1 MHAFNPTD
9 ECVSPTLVH
18 SWISGCKCTK
28 TAESLARPQSNLR
41 INYIA
46 IIFFMNYRRVY
57 VAGGTYFFTLVT
69 HQRKPIFS
77 DLEAIDTLRAAFKY
91 AITRHPFTIVAN
103 VILPDHIHSVWTLPP
118 NDSNFSTRWRL
129 IKGYFTRNWTNP
141 DIKVPVWQRRFWE
154 HLIRDETDLSNHV
167 EYIHYNPVKH
177 GLANSPYDWP
187 YSSFSRFVKEG
198 WYPTEW
204 GKVELIWDGVKLM
217 E

>member
-1 MHAFNPTD
+1 
-9 ECVSPTLVH
+9 
-18 SWISGCKCTK
+18 
-28 TAESLARPQSNLR
+28 
-41 INYIA
+41 
-46 IIFFMNYRRVY
+46 MNYRRVY